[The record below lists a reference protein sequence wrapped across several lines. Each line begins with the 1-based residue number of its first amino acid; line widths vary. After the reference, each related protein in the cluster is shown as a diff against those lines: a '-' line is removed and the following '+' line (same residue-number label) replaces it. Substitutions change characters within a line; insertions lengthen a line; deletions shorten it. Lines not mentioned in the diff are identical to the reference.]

1 MTLLTQL
8 NSDTGLLHLNRGNTC
23 AIFQELGKIFSDNDL
38 LKKKYN
44 GFTPE
49 CTVDFKIL

>member
-38 LKKKYN
+38 LKKMHATKR
-44 GFTPE
+44 TL
-49 CTVDFKIL
+49 I